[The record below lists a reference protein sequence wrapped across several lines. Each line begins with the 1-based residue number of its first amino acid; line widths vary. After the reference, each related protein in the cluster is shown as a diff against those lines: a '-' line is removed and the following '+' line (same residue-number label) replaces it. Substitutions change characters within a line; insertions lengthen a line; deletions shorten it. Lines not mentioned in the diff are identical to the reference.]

1 MYCLVFLMNHS
12 VQVIR
17 DATLSY
23 ERIKT
28 QDDK

>member
-1 MYCLVFLMNHS
+1 MNHS